1 MKLLATYTCL
11 AVVLGFQSAAA
22 APSSKHVGKPSH
34 DPHKFQ
40 SCQAVKAAHQN
51 PLEGCPAGTV
61 YVSAVDKKARY
72 QSVQAAIDS
81 VAQKKEATI
90 LIGSGVYHEVINITS
105 PGSLTLLG
113 QTSQPGN
120 WSANLVTIW
129 NSSAIPMLPTGADDA
144 DTVTFT
150 VAPSRAAALIGAGFY
165 GAPIVNNTF
174 GSPDFKA
181 YNLNVENRYANYSAG
196 QALALGVSYANASF
210 VSNEDFRGMS
220 ATQGLTSSVR
230 SLVRMCFPIVSRYYL
245 CWTVW
250 FSVL

>member
-1 MKLLATYTCL
+1 
-11 AVVLGFQSAAA
+11 
-22 APSSKHVGKPSH
+22 
-34 DPHKFQ
+34 
-40 SCQAVKAAHQN
+40 
-51 PLEGCPAGTV
+51 
-61 YVSAVDKKARY
+61 
-72 QSVQAAIDS
+72 
-81 VAQKKEATI
+81 
-90 LIGSGVYHEVINITS
+90 
-105 PGSLTLLG
+105 
-113 QTSQPGN
+113 
-120 WSANLVTIW
+120 
-129 NSSAIPMLPTGADDA
+129 MLPTGADDA